1 MQKKIFAWAMSMA
14 VAAMITCTGCAQN
27 TNSSGTDSGSS
38 TAQTTTLDDND
49 TAEAAVGQSLS
60 AIQSGEAG
68 VTTDED
74 DLCDN
79 YDAFDAE
86 ITLEDDST
94 KVKGNTKAVSVKDN
108 CITISAGGTYRLS
121 GKLTKGQVLV
131 TGSEKVKLYLD
142 GVEITSPSGPA
153 LVCTNEKRT
162 ILSLAKGS
170 QNTLTDS
177 ADNADTEING
187 CNVSACALFAQDKLT
202 INGSGSLTVTGS
214 SVDGIV
220 CKDDLKLVNG
230 TITVEAAQDGVKGK
244 DCVAMFGADLNITAG
259 NDGIKST
266 ESNDDTKGFLQ
277 LEQGSATVQAGG
289 DCLQAETLVWIADGT
304 YHLTSSGT
312 AVNTETGEA
321 NSGKGIHCGGDV
333 EIAGGKLTIDAA
345 EDGVNCTGSLELQA
359 GEVDVTSAEDGIQ
372 ADGDLTVSG
381 GAVTITTTGTVA
393 ASAQDDFQPNNFGG
407 NPPSGDMPSG
417 DAPSG
422 NPPELPDGETFGG
435 GNFGGNGNIPPDNA
449 DNRQNAAA
457 SDASAIPAAAMQ
469 STVDS
474 STDAGASAAAMTT
487 AAEDAT
493 SKGIKCGGN
502 LTMSGGSCTIDST
515 DHAVHATGTAVFSGT
530 TLEITSDSKGIS
542 SHGDLEIS
550 GGDITI
556 HSCTEGVESKAEMT
570 MSGGNVR
577 ILDASDD
584 GLNTGGSDSGSY
596 AMTITGG
603 YIYVNASGDG
613 VDSNSTWEM
622 SGGTLLVCGPTSGG
636 DGSLDAN
643 GNMTYTGGTLLALS
657 SKGMMECPESGCLIA
672 TNCNAAAGEQVSIV
686 DKNGTVLATLQS
698 PKVVS
703 DVIYG
708 IGDSDS
714 ADYTIVTGGTY
725 DGTLNED
732 GYGEGG
738 SVSGGTEVTANG
750 GTGSMNGG
758 APAGGG
764 RGGAPNGAPN
774 GGQGGTPPEMPNSNN
789 SGGNIAS

>member
-49 TAEAAVGQSLS
+49 TAETAIGQSLS

-86 ITLEDDST
+86 ITLEDGNT

-244 DCVAMFGADLNITAG
+244 DCVAMFGADLNVTAG

-312 AVNTETGEA
+312 AVNAETGEA
-321 NSGKGIHCGGDV
+321 NSSKGIHC
-333 EIAGGKLTIDAA
+333 
-345 EDGVNCTGSLELQA
+345 
-359 GEVDVTSAEDGIQ
+359 
-372 ADGDLTVSG
+372 
-381 GAVTITTTGTVA
+381 
-393 ASAQDDFQPNNFGG
+393 GG
-407 NPPSGDMPSG
+407 NPPSGDM
-417 DAPSG
+417 PSG

-435 GNFGGNGNIPPDNA
+435 GNFGGNGNTPPDNA

-469 STVDS
+469 STADP
-474 STDAGASAAAMTT
+474 STDAGATAAAATTT

-515 DHAVHATGTAVFSGT
+515 DHAVHAAGTAVFSGT
-530 TLEITSDSKGIS
+530 TLEITSDNKGIS

-570 MSGGNVR
+570 ISGGNVR

-584 GLNTGGSDSGSY
+584 GLNTGGSDSGSH
-596 AMTITGG
+596 AVTISGG

-657 SKGMMECPESGCLIA
+657 SKGMMEYPESGCLIA
-672 TNCNAAAGEQVSIV
+672 TNCNAAAGEQISIV

-698 PKVVS
+698 PKAVS

-774 GGQGGTPPEMPNSNN
+774 GGQGGTPPEMPNLNN
-789 SGGNIAS
+789 SGS

>member
-170 QNTLTDS
+170 QNILTDS

-202 INGSGSLTVTGS
+202 INGSGSLTVAGS

-244 DCVAMFGADLNITAG
+244 DCVAMFGADLNVTAG

-321 NSGKGIHCGGDV
+321 NSSKGIHCGGDV
-333 EIAGGKLTIDAA
+333 GIAGGKLTIDAA

-381 GAVTITTTGTVA
+381 GTVTITTTGTVA
-393 ASAQDDFQPNNFGG
+393 ASAQDDFHPNN
-407 NPPSGDMPSG
+407 
-417 DAPSG
+417 
-422 NPPELPDGETFGG
+422 FGG
-435 GNFGGNGNIPPDNA
+435 GNFGGNGNTPPGNA
-449 DNRQNAAA
+449 DHRQNAAA

-469 STVDS
+469 TTADP
-474 STDAGASAAAMTT
+474 STDAGASAAAAMTT

-515 DHAVHATGTAVFSGT
+515 DHAVHAAGTAVFSGT
-530 TLEITSDSKGIS
+530 TLEITSDNKGIS

-570 MSGGNVR
+570 ISGGNVR

-596 AMTITGG
+596 AMTISGG
-603 YIYVNASGDG
+603 YIYVNAFGDG

-636 DGSLDAN
+636 DGSLDAD

-657 SKGMMECPESGCLIA
+657 SKGMMEYPESGCLIA
-672 TNCNAAAGEQVSIV
+672 TNCNAAAGEQISIV

-698 PKVVS
+698 PKAVS

-725 DGTLNED
+725 DGILNED

-750 GTGSMNGG
+750 G
-758 APAGGG
+758 
-764 RGGAPNGAPN
+764 
-774 GGQGGTPPEMPNSNN
+774 QGGTPPEMPNLNN
-789 SGGNIAS
+789 SGS

>member
-108 CITISAGGTYRLS
+108 CVTISAGGTYRLS

-244 DCVAMFGADLNITAG
+244 DCVAMFGADLNVTAG

-312 AVNTETGEA
+312 AVNTETGEV
-321 NSGKGIHCGGDV
+321 NSSKGIHCGGDV

-407 NPPSGDMPSG
+407 
-417 DAPSG
+417 
-422 NPPELPDGETFGG
+422 

-469 STVDS
+469 STADS
-474 STDAGASAAAMTT
+474 STDAGASAAAAMTT

-515 DHAVHATGTAVFSGT
+515 DHAVHAAGTAVFSGT
-530 TLEITSDSKGIS
+530 TLEITSDNKGIS

-570 MSGGNVR
+570 ISGGNVR

-603 YIYVNASGDG
+603 
-613 VDSNSTWEM
+613 
-622 SGGTLLVCGPTSGG
+622 
-636 DGSLDAN
+636 
-643 GNMTYTGGTLLALS
+643 TLLALS
-657 SKGMMECPESGCLIA
+657 SKGMMEYPESGCLIA
-672 TNCNAAAGEQVSIV
+672 TNCNAAAGEQISIV

-698 PKVVS
+698 PKAVS

-764 RGGAPNGAPN
+764 
-774 GGQGGTPPEMPNSNN
+774 QGGTPPEMPNLNN
-789 SGGNIAS
+789 SGGNTAS

>member
-27 TNSSGTDSGSS
+27 NNSSGTDSGSS

-86 ITLEDDST
+86 ITLEDGST

-121 GKLTKGQVLV
+121 GRLTKGQVLV

-170 QNTLTDS
+170 QNILKDS

-244 DCVAMFGADLNITAG
+244 DCVAMFGADLNVTAG

-312 AVNTETGEA
+312 AVNTETGEV
-321 NSGKGIHCGGDV
+321 NSSKGIHCGGDV

-407 NPPSGDMPSG
+407 
-417 DAPSG
+417 
-422 NPPELPDGETFGG
+422 
-435 GNFGGNGNIPPDNA
+435 GNFGGNGNTPPDNA
-449 DNRQNAAA
+449 DHRQNAAA

-469 STVDS
+469 TTADP
-474 STDAGASAAAMTT
+474 STDAGASAAAATTT

-493 SKGIKCGGN
+493 SKGIKCGGD

-515 DHAVHATGTAVFSGT
+515 DHAVHAAGTASFSGT
-530 TLEITSDSKGIS
+530 TLEITSDNKGIS

-556 HSCTEGVESKAEMT
+556 HSCTEGVESKVKMT
-570 MSGGNVR
+570 ISGGNVR

-584 GLNTGGSDSGSY
+584 GLNTGG
-596 AMTITGG
+596 
-603 YIYVNASGDG
+603 
-613 VDSNSTWEM
+613 
-622 SGGTLLVCGPTSGG
+622 TLLVCGPTSGG
-636 DGSLDAN
+636 DGSLDAD

-657 SKGMMECPESGCLIA
+657 SKGMMEYPESGCLIA
-672 TNCNAAAGEQVSIV
+672 TNCNAAAGEQISIV

-698 PKVVS
+698 PKAVS

-758 APAGGG
+758 
-764 RGGAPNGAPN
+764 
-774 GGQGGTPPEMPNSNN
+774 GQGGTPPEMPNSNN
-789 SGGNIAS
+789 SGS

>member
-121 GKLTKGQVLV
+121 GRLTKGQVLV

-202 INGSGSLTVTGS
+202 INGSGSLTVAGS

-244 DCVAMFGADLNITAG
+244 DCVAMFGADLNVTAG

-321 NSGKGIHCGGDV
+321 NSSKGIHCGGDV
-333 EIAGGKLTIDAA
+333 GIAGGKLTIDAA

-381 GAVTITTTGTVA
+381 GTVTITTTGTVA
-393 ASAQDDFQPNNFGG
+393 ASAQDDFHPNN
-407 NPPSGDMPSG
+407 
-417 DAPSG
+417 
-422 NPPELPDGETFGG
+422 FGG
-435 GNFGGNGNIPPDNA
+435 GNFGGNGNTPPGNA
-449 DNRQNAAA
+449 DHRQNAAA

-469 STVDS
+469 TTADP
-474 STDAGASAAAMTT
+474 STDAGASAAAAMTT

-515 DHAVHATGTAVFSGT
+515 DHAVHAAGTAVFSGT
-530 TLEITSDSKGIS
+530 TLEITSDNKGIS

-570 MSGGNVR
+570 ISGGNVR

-596 AMTITGG
+596 AMTISGG
-603 YIYVNASGDG
+603 YIYVNAFGDG

-636 DGSLDAN
+636 DGSLDAD

-657 SKGMMECPESGCLIA
+657 SKGMMEYPESGCLIA
-672 TNCNAAAGEQVSIV
+672 TNCNAAAGEQISIV

-698 PKVVS
+698 PKAVS

-725 DGTLNED
+725 DGILNED

-750 GTGSMNGG
+750 G
-758 APAGGG
+758 
-764 RGGAPNGAPN
+764 
-774 GGQGGTPPEMPNSNN
+774 QGGTPPEMPNLNN
-789 SGGNIAS
+789 SGS

>member
-14 VAAMITCTGCAQN
+14 VAAMITCTGCTQN

-60 AIQSGEAG
+60 AIQSGESG

-86 ITLEDDST
+86 ITLEDGNT

-266 ESNDDTKGFLQ
+266 ASNDDTKGFLQ

-333 EIAGGKLTIDAA
+333 KIAGGKLTIDAA

-381 GAVTITTTGTVA
+381 GTVTITTTGTVA

-407 NPPSGDMPSG
+407 GNPPSGDM
-417 DAPSG
+417 PSG

-435 GNFGGNGNIPPDNA
+435 GNFGGNGNTPPDNA

-469 STVDS
+469 TTADP
-474 STDAGASAAAMTT
+474 STDAGASAAAATTT

-515 DHAVHATGTAVFSGT
+515 DHAVHAAGTASFSGT
-530 TLEITSDSKGIS
+530 TLEITSDNKGIS

-556 HSCTEGVESKAEMT
+556 HSCTEGVESKVKMT
-570 MSGGNVR
+570 ISGGNVR

-584 GLNTGGSDSGSY
+584 GLNTGGSDSSSH
-596 AMTITGG
+596 AVTISGG

-643 GNMTYTGGTLLALS
+643 SNMTYTGGTLLALS
-657 SKGMMECPESGCLIA
+657 SKGMMEYPESGCLIA
-672 TNCNAAAGEQVSIV
+672 TNCNAAAGEQISIV

-698 PKVVS
+698 PKAVS

-714 ADYTIVTGGTY
+714 ADYTIITGGTY

-764 RGGAPNGAPN
+764 RGGAPNDAPN

-789 SGGNIAS
+789 SGGNTAS

>member
-27 TNSSGTDSGSS
+27 NNSSGTDSGSS

-170 QNTLTDS
+170 QNILTDS

-244 DCVAMFGADLNITAG
+244 DCVAMFGADLNVTAG

-312 AVNTETGEA
+312 AVNTETGEV
-321 NSGKGIHCGGDV
+321 NSSKGIHCGGDV

-407 NPPSGDMPSG
+407 
-417 DAPSG
+417 
-422 NPPELPDGETFGG
+422 

-469 STVDS
+469 STADS
-474 STDAGASAAAMTT
+474 STDAGASAAAAMTT

-515 DHAVHATGTAVFSGT
+515 DHAVHAAGTAVFSGT
-530 TLEITSDSKGIS
+530 TLEITSDNKGIS

-570 MSGGNVR
+570 ISGGNVR

-603 YIYVNASGDG
+603 
-613 VDSNSTWEM
+613 
-622 SGGTLLVCGPTSGG
+622 
-636 DGSLDAN
+636 
-643 GNMTYTGGTLLALS
+643 TLLALS
-657 SKGMMECPESGCLIA
+657 SKGMMEYPESGCLIA
-672 TNCNAAAGEQVSIV
+672 TNCNAAAGEQISIV

-698 PKVVS
+698 PKAVS

-764 RGGAPNGAPN
+764 
-774 GGQGGTPPEMPNSNN
+774 QGGTPPEMPNLNN
-789 SGGNIAS
+789 SGGNTAS

>member
-14 VAAMITCTGCAQN
+14 VAAMITCTGCTQN

-60 AIQSGEAG
+60 AIQSGESG

-86 ITLEDDST
+86 ITLEDGNT

-266 ESNDDTKGFLQ
+266 ASNDDTKGFLQ

-333 EIAGGKLTIDAA
+333 KIAGGKLTIDAA

-407 NPPSGDMPSG
+407 GNPPSGDM
-417 DAPSG
+417 PSG

-435 GNFGGNGNIPPDNA
+435 GNFGGNGNTPPDNA

-469 STVDS
+469 TTADP
-474 STDAGASAAAMTT
+474 STDAGASAAAATTT

-515 DHAVHATGTAVFSGT
+515 DHAVHAAGTASFSGT
-530 TLEITSDSKGIS
+530 TLEITSDNKGIS

-556 HSCTEGVESKAEMT
+556 HSCTEGVESKVKMT
-570 MSGGNVR
+570 ISGGNVR

-584 GLNTGGSDSGSY
+584 GLNTGGSDSSSH
-596 AMTITGG
+596 AVTISGG

-643 GNMTYTGGTLLALS
+643 SNMTYTGGTLLALS
-657 SKGMMECPESGCLIA
+657 SKGMMEYPESGCLIA
-672 TNCNAAAGEQVSIV
+672 TNCNAAAGEQISIV

-698 PKVVS
+698 PKAVS

-714 ADYTIVTGGTY
+714 ADYTIITGGTY

-764 RGGAPNGAPN
+764 RGGAPNDAPN

-789 SGGNIAS
+789 SGS

>member
-170 QNTLTDS
+170 QNILTDS

-244 DCVAMFGADLNITAG
+244 DCVAMFGADLNVTAG

-312 AVNTETGEA
+312 AVNTETGEV
-321 NSGKGIHCGGDV
+321 NSSKGIHCGGDV

-407 NPPSGDMPSG
+407 
-417 DAPSG
+417 
-422 NPPELPDGETFGG
+422 

-469 STVDS
+469 STADS
-474 STDAGASAAAMTT
+474 STDAGASAAAAMTT

-515 DHAVHATGTAVFSGT
+515 DHAVHAAGTAVFSGT
-530 TLEITSDSKGIS
+530 TLEITSDNKGIS

-570 MSGGNVR
+570 ISGGNVR

-603 YIYVNASGDG
+603 
-613 VDSNSTWEM
+613 
-622 SGGTLLVCGPTSGG
+622 
-636 DGSLDAN
+636 
-643 GNMTYTGGTLLALS
+643 TLLALS
-657 SKGMMECPESGCLIA
+657 SKGMMEYPESGCLIA
-672 TNCNAAAGEQVSIV
+672 TNCNAAAGEQISIV

-698 PKVVS
+698 PKAVS

-714 ADYTIVTGGTY
+714 ADYTIVIGGTY

-764 RGGAPNGAPN
+764 
-774 GGQGGTPPEMPNSNN
+774 QGGTPPEMPNLNN
-789 SGGNIAS
+789 SGGNTAS

>member
-14 VAAMITCTGCAQN
+14 VAAMITCTGCTQN

-86 ITLEDDST
+86 ITLEDGNT

-177 ADNADTEING
+177 ANNADTEING

-244 DCVAMFGADLNITAG
+244 DCVAMFGADLNVTAG

-333 EIAGGKLTIDAA
+333 GIAGGKLTIDAA

-381 GAVTITTTGTVA
+381 GTVTITTTGTVA

-407 NPPSGDMPSG
+407 
-417 DAPSG
+417 
-422 NPPELPDGETFGG
+422 
-435 GNFGGNGNIPPDNA
+435 GNFGGNGNTPPGNA
-449 DNRQNAAA
+449 DHRQNAAA

-469 STVDS
+469 TIADP
-474 STDAGASAAAMTT
+474 STDAGASAAAAMTT

-515 DHAVHATGTAVFSGT
+515 DHAVHAAGTAVFSGT
-530 TLEITSDSKGIS
+530 TLEITSDNKGIS

-570 MSGGNVR
+570 ISGGNVR

-584 GLNTGGSDSGSY
+584 GLNTGGSDSGSH
-596 AMTITGG
+596 AITITGG

-636 DGSLDAN
+636 DGSLDAD

-657 SKGMMECPESGCLIA
+657 SKGMMEYPESGCLIA
-672 TNCNAAAGEQVSIV
+672 TNCNAAAGEQISIV

-698 PKVVS
+698 PKAVS

-758 APAGGG
+758 APAGG
-764 RGGAPNGAPN
+764 R
-774 GGQGGTPPEMPNSNN
+774 QGGTPPEIPNLNN
-789 SGGNIAS
+789 SGS

>member
-170 QNTLTDS
+170 QNILTDS

-244 DCVAMFGADLNITAG
+244 DCVAMFGADLNVTAG

-312 AVNTETGEA
+312 AVNTETGEV
-321 NSGKGIHCGGDV
+321 NSSKGIHCGGDV

-407 NPPSGDMPSG
+407 
-417 DAPSG
+417 
-422 NPPELPDGETFGG
+422 

-469 STVDS
+469 STADS
-474 STDAGASAAAMTT
+474 STDAGASAAAAMTT

-515 DHAVHATGTAVFSGT
+515 DHAVHAAGTAVFSGT
-530 TLEITSDSKGIS
+530 TLEITSDNKGIS

-570 MSGGNVR
+570 ISGGNVR

-596 AMTITGG
+596 AMTITG
-603 YIYVNASGDG
+603 S
-613 VDSNSTWEM
+613 
-622 SGGTLLVCGPTSGG
+622 
-636 DGSLDAN
+636 
-643 GNMTYTGGTLLALS
+643 TLLALS
-657 SKGMMECPESGCLIA
+657 SKGMMEYPESGCLIA
-672 TNCNAAAGEQVSIV
+672 TNCNAAAGEQISIV

-698 PKVVS
+698 PKAVS

-764 RGGAPNGAPN
+764 
-774 GGQGGTPPEMPNSNN
+774 QGGTPPEMPNLNN
-789 SGGNIAS
+789 SGGNTAS

>member
-170 QNTLTDS
+170 QNILTDS

-244 DCVAMFGADLNITAG
+244 DCVAMFGADLNVTAG

-312 AVNTETGEA
+312 AVNTETGEV
-321 NSGKGIHCGGDV
+321 NSSKGIHCGGDV

-407 NPPSGDMPSG
+407 
-417 DAPSG
+417 
-422 NPPELPDGETFGG
+422 

-469 STVDS
+469 STADS
-474 STDAGASAAAMTT
+474 STDAGASAAAAMTT

-515 DHAVHATGTAVFSGT
+515 DHAVHAAGTAVFSGT
-530 TLEITSDSKGIS
+530 TLEITSDNKGIS

-570 MSGGNVR
+570 ISGGNVR

-603 YIYVNASGDG
+603 
-613 VDSNSTWEM
+613 
-622 SGGTLLVCGPTSGG
+622 
-636 DGSLDAN
+636 
-643 GNMTYTGGTLLALS
+643 TLLALS
-657 SKGMMECPESGCLIA
+657 SKGMMEYPESGCLIA
-672 TNCNAAAGEQVSIV
+672 TNCNAAAGEQISIV

-698 PKVVS
+698 PKAVS

-764 RGGAPNGAPN
+764 
-774 GGQGGTPPEMPNSNN
+774 QGGTPPEMPNLNN
-789 SGGNIAS
+789 SGGNTAS

>member
-27 TNSSGTDSGSS
+27 TSSSGTDSGSS

-49 TAEAAVGQSLS
+49 TAEAAIGQSLS

-121 GKLTKGQVLV
+121 GRLTKGQVLV

-170 QNTLTDS
+170 QNILTDS

-244 DCVAMFGADLNITAG
+244 DCVAMFGADLNVTAG

-321 NSGKGIHCGGDV
+321 NSSKGIHCGGDV

-381 GAVTITTTGTVA
+381 GTVTITTTGTVA

-407 NPPSGDMPSG
+407 
-417 DAPSG
+417 
-422 NPPELPDGETFGG
+422 
-435 GNFGGNGNIPPDNA
+435 GNFGGNGNTPPGNA
-449 DNRQNAAA
+449 DHRQNAAA

-469 STVDS
+469 TIADS
-474 STDAGASAAAMTT
+474 STDAGASAAAAVTT

-493 SKGIKCGGN
+493 SKGIKCGGS

-515 DHAVHATGTAVFSGT
+515 DHAVHAAGTAVFSGT
-530 TLEITSDSKGIS
+530 TLEITSNNKGIS

-570 MSGGNVR
+570 ISGGNVR

-584 GLNTGGSDSGSY
+584 GLNTGGSDSGFH
-596 AMTITGG
+596 AITITGG

-636 DGSLDAN
+636 DGSLDAD

-672 TNCNAAAGEQVSIV
+672 INCNAAAGEQISIV

-698 PKVVS
+698 PKAVS

-725 DGTLNED
+725 DGILNED

-764 RGGAPNGAPN
+764 RGG
-774 GGQGGTPPEMPNSNN
+774 TPPEIPNLNN
-789 SGGNIAS
+789 SGS

>member
-14 VAAMITCTGCAQN
+14 VAAMITCTGCTQN

-86 ITLEDDST
+86 ITLEDGNT

-177 ADNADTEING
+177 ANNADTEING

-244 DCVAMFGADLNITAG
+244 DCVAMFGADLNVTAG

-333 EIAGGKLTIDAA
+333 GIAGGKLTIDAA

-381 GAVTITTTGTVA
+381 GTVTITTTGTVA

-407 NPPSGDMPSG
+407 
-417 DAPSG
+417 
-422 NPPELPDGETFGG
+422 
-435 GNFGGNGNIPPDNA
+435 GNFGGNGNTPPGNA
-449 DNRQNAAA
+449 DHRQNAAA

-469 STVDS
+469 TIADP
-474 STDAGASAAAMTT
+474 STDAGASAAAAMTT

-515 DHAVHATGTAVFSGT
+515 DHAVHAAGTAVFSGT
-530 TLEITSDSKGIS
+530 TLEITSDNKGIS

-550 GGDITI
+550 GGDITS

-570 MSGGNVR
+570 ISGGNVR

-584 GLNTGGSDSGSY
+584 GLNTGGSDSGSH
-596 AMTITGG
+596 AITITGG

-636 DGSLDAN
+636 DGSLDAD

-657 SKGMMECPESGCLIA
+657 SKGMMEYPESGCLIA
-672 TNCNAAAGEQVSIV
+672 TNCNAAAGEQISIV

-698 PKVVS
+698 PKAVS

-758 APAGGG
+758 APAGG
-764 RGGAPNGAPN
+764 R
-774 GGQGGTPPEMPNSNN
+774 QGGTPPEIPNLNN
-789 SGGNIAS
+789 SGS

>member
-27 TNSSGTDSGSS
+27 NNSSGTDSGSS

-244 DCVAMFGADLNITAG
+244 DCVAMFGADLNVTAG

-321 NSGKGIHCGGDV
+321 NSSKGIHCGGDV

-407 NPPSGDMPSG
+407 NGNTPPG
-417 DAPSG
+417 
-422 NPPELPDGETFGG
+422 
-435 GNFGGNGNIPPDNA
+435 NA
-449 DNRQNAAA
+449 DYRQNAAA

-469 STVDS
+469 TIADS
-474 STDAGASAAAMTT
+474 STDAGASAAVAMTT

-515 DHAVHATGTAVFSGT
+515 DHAVHAAGTAVFSGT
-530 TLEITSDSKGIS
+530 TLEITSDNKGIS
-542 SHGDLEIS
+542 SHGNLEIS

-570 MSGGNVR
+570 ISGGNVR

-584 GLNTGGSDSGSY
+584 GLNTGGSDSGSH
-596 AMTITGG
+596 AVTISGG

-622 SGGTLLVCGPTSGG
+622 SGGTLLVCGSTSGG
-636 DGSLDAN
+636 DGSLDAD

-657 SKGMMECPESGCLIA
+657 SKGMMEYPESGCLIA
-672 TNCNAAAGEQVSIV
+672 TNCNAAAGEQISIV

-698 PKVVS
+698 PKAVS

-714 ADYTIVTGGTY
+714 ADYTIVT
-725 DGTLNED
+725 
-732 GYGEGG
+732 
-738 SVSGGTEVTANG
+738 G

-789 SGGNIAS
+789 SGS

>member
-170 QNTLTDS
+170 QYILTDS

-244 DCVAMFGADLNITAG
+244 DCVAMFGADLNVTAG

-312 AVNTETGEA
+312 AVNTETGEV
-321 NSGKGIHCGGDV
+321 NSSKGIHCGGDV

-407 NPPSGDMPSG
+407 
-417 DAPSG
+417 
-422 NPPELPDGETFGG
+422 

-469 STVDS
+469 STADS
-474 STDAGASAAAMTT
+474 STDAGASAAAAMTT

-515 DHAVHATGTAVFSGT
+515 DHAVHAAGTAVFSGT
-530 TLEITSDSKGIS
+530 TLEITSDNKGIS

-570 MSGGNVR
+570 ISGGNVR

-603 YIYVNASGDG
+603 
-613 VDSNSTWEM
+613 
-622 SGGTLLVCGPTSGG
+622 
-636 DGSLDAN
+636 
-643 GNMTYTGGTLLALS
+643 TLLALS
-657 SKGMMECPESGCLIA
+657 SKGMMEYPESGCLIA
-672 TNCNAAAGEQVSIV
+672 TNCNAAAGEQISIV

-698 PKVVS
+698 PKAVS

-764 RGGAPNGAPN
+764 
-774 GGQGGTPPEMPNSNN
+774 QGGTPPEMPNLNN
-789 SGGNIAS
+789 SGGNTAS

>member
-27 TNSSGTDSGSS
+27 NNSSGTDSGSS

-244 DCVAMFGADLNITAG
+244 DCVAMFGADLNVTAG

-321 NSGKGIHCGGDV
+321 NSSKGIHCGGDV

-407 NPPSGDMPSG
+407 NGNTPPG
-417 DAPSG
+417 
-422 NPPELPDGETFGG
+422 
-435 GNFGGNGNIPPDNA
+435 NA
-449 DNRQNAAA
+449 DYRQNAAA

-469 STVDS
+469 TIADS
-474 STDAGASAAAMTT
+474 STDAGASAAVAMTT

-515 DHAVHATGTAVFSGT
+515 DHAVHAAGTAVFSGT
-530 TLEITSDSKGIS
+530 TLEITSDNKGIS
-542 SHGDLEIS
+542 SHGNLEI
-550 GGDITI
+550 
-556 HSCTEGVESKAEMT
+556 
-570 MSGGNVR
+570 SGGNVR

-584 GLNTGGSDSGSY
+584 GLNTGGSDSGSH
-596 AMTITGG
+596 AVTISGG

-622 SGGTLLVCGPTSGG
+622 SGGTLLVCGSTSGG
-636 DGSLDAN
+636 DGSLDAD

-657 SKGMMECPESGCLIA
+657 SKGMMEYPESGCLIA
-672 TNCNAAAGEQVSIV
+672 TNCNAAAGEQISIV

-698 PKVVS
+698 PKAVS

-789 SGGNIAS
+789 SGS

>member
-14 VAAMITCTGCAQN
+14 VAAMITCTGCTQN

-86 ITLEDDST
+86 ITLEDGNT

-177 ADNADTEING
+177 ANNADTEING

-244 DCVAMFGADLNITAG
+244 DCVAMFGADLNVTAG

-333 EIAGGKLTIDAA
+333 GIAGGKLTIDAA

-381 GAVTITTTGTVA
+381 GTVTITTTGTVA

-407 NPPSGDMPSG
+407 
-417 DAPSG
+417 
-422 NPPELPDGETFGG
+422 
-435 GNFGGNGNIPPDNA
+435 GNFGGNGNTPPGNA
-449 DNRQNAAA
+449 DHRQNAAA

-469 STVDS
+469 TIADP
-474 STDAGASAAAMTT
+474 STDAGASAAAAMTT

-515 DHAVHATGTAVFSGT
+515 DHAVHAAGTAVFSGT
-530 TLEITSDSKGIS
+530 TLEITSDNKGIS

-550 GGDITI
+550 GGDITS

-570 MSGGNVR
+570 ISGGNVR

-584 GLNTGGSDSGSY
+584 GLNTGGSDSGSH
-596 AMTITGG
+596 AITITGG

-636 DGSLDAN
+636 DGSLDAD

-657 SKGMMECPESGCLIA
+657 SKGMMEYPESGCLIA
-672 TNCNAAAGEQVSIV
+672 TNCNAAAGEQISIV

-698 PKVVS
+698 PKAVS

-758 APAGGG
+758 APAGG
-764 RGGAPNGAPN
+764 R
-774 GGQGGTPPEMPNSNN
+774 QGGTPPEIPYLNN
-789 SGGNIAS
+789 SGS

>member
-142 GVEITSPSGPA
+142 GVEIAGGRQEIPDAVEITSPSGPA

-170 QNTLTDS
+170 QNILTDS

-244 DCVAMFGADLNITAG
+244 DCVAMFGADLNVTAG

-312 AVNTETGEA
+312 AVNTETGEV
-321 NSGKGIHCGGDV
+321 NSSKGIHCGGDV

-407 NPPSGDMPSG
+407 
-417 DAPSG
+417 
-422 NPPELPDGETFGG
+422 

-469 STVDS
+469 STADS
-474 STDAGASAAAMTT
+474 STDAGASAAAAMTT

-515 DHAVHATGTAVFSGT
+515 DHAVHAAGTAVFSGT
-530 TLEITSDSKGIS
+530 TLEITSDNKGIS

-570 MSGGNVR
+570 ISGGNVR

-603 YIYVNASGDG
+603 
-613 VDSNSTWEM
+613 
-622 SGGTLLVCGPTSGG
+622 
-636 DGSLDAN
+636 
-643 GNMTYTGGTLLALS
+643 TLLALS
-657 SKGMMECPESGCLIA
+657 SKGMMEYPESGCLIA
-672 TNCNAAAGEQVSIV
+672 TNCNAAAGEQISIV

-698 PKVVS
+698 PKAVS

-764 RGGAPNGAPN
+764 
-774 GGQGGTPPEMPNSNN
+774 QGGTPPEMPNLNN
-789 SGGNIAS
+789 SGGNTAS

>member
-121 GKLTKGQVLV
+121 GRLTKGQVLV

-170 QNTLTDS
+170 QNILTDS

-230 TITVEAAQDGVKGK
+230 TITAEAAQDGVKGK
-244 DCVAMFGADLNITAG
+244 DCVAMFGADLNVTAG

-277 LEQGSATVQAGG
+277 LEQGSAIVQAGG

-321 NSGKGIHCGGDV
+321 NSSKGIHCGGDV

-381 GAVTITTTGTVA
+381 GTVTITTTGTVA
-393 ASAQDDFQPNNFGG
+393 ASAQDDFHPNN
-407 NPPSGDMPSG
+407 
-417 DAPSG
+417 
-422 NPPELPDGETFGG
+422 FGG
-435 GNFGGNGNIPPDNA
+435 GNFGGNGNTPPDNA

-469 STVDS
+469 TTADP
-474 STDAGASAAAMTT
+474 STDAGTSAAAATTT

-515 DHAVHATGTAVFSGT
+515 DHAVHAAGMAVFSGT
-530 TLEITSDSKGIS
+530 TLEITSDNKGIS
-542 SHGDLEIS
+542 SHGNLEIS

-570 MSGGNVR
+570 ISGGNVR

-584 GLNTGGSDSGSY
+584 GLNTGGSDSGSH
-596 AMTITGG
+596 AVTISGG

-636 DGSLDAN
+636 DGSLDAD

-657 SKGMMECPESGCLIA
+657 SKGMMEYPESGCLIA
-672 TNCNAAAGEQVSIV
+672 TNCNAAAGEQISIV

-698 PKVVS
+698 PKAVS

-714 ADYTIVTGGTY
+714 ADYTIITGGTY

-758 APAGGG
+758 APAGG
-764 RGGAPNGAPN
+764 R
-774 GGQGGTPPEMPNSNN
+774 QGGTPPEIPNLNN
-789 SGGNIAS
+789 SGS

>member
-86 ITLEDDST
+86 ITLEDDNT

-142 GVEITSPSGPA
+142 SVEITSPSGPA

-244 DCVAMFGADLNITAG
+244 DCVAMFGADLNVTAG

-333 EIAGGKLTIDAA
+333 KIAGGKLTIDAA

-381 GAVTITTTGTVA
+381 GTVTITTTGTVA

-407 NPPSGDMPSG
+407 
-417 DAPSG
+417 
-422 NPPELPDGETFGG
+422 
-435 GNFGGNGNIPPDNA
+435 GNFGGNGNTPPDNA

-469 STVDS
+469 STADP
-474 STDAGASAAAMTT
+474 STDAGASAAAATTT

-515 DHAVHATGTAVFSGT
+515 DHAVHAAGTAVFSGT
-530 TLEITSDSKGIS
+530 TLEITSDNKGIS

-570 MSGGNVR
+570 ISGGNVR

-584 GLNTGGSDSGSY
+584 GLNTGGSDSGSH
-596 AMTITGG
+596 AVTISGG

-657 SKGMMECPESGCLIA
+657 SKGMMEYPESGCLIA
-672 TNCNAAAGEQVSIV
+672 TNCNAAAGEQISIV

-698 PKVVS
+698 PKAVS

-732 GYGEGG
+732 GYGEGS

-764 RGGAPNGAPN
+764 
-774 GGQGGTPPEMPNSNN
+774 QGGTPPEMPNSNN
-789 SGGNIAS
+789 SGS

>member
-94 KVKGNTKAVSVKDN
+94 KVKGDAKAVSVKDN

-121 GKLTKGQVLV
+121 GRLTKGQVLV

-244 DCVAMFGADLNITAG
+244 DCVAMFGADLNVTAG

-321 NSGKGIHCGGDV
+321 NSSKGIHCGGDV

-381 GAVTITTTGTVA
+381 GTVTITTTGTVA

-407 NPPSGDMPSG
+407 
-417 DAPSG
+417 
-422 NPPELPDGETFGG
+422 
-435 GNFGGNGNIPPDNA
+435 GNFGGNGNTPPDNA
-449 DNRQNAAA
+449 DHRQNAAA

-469 STVDS
+469 TTADP
-474 STDAGASAAAMTT
+474 STDAGASAAAATTT

-493 SKGIKCGGN
+493 SKGIKCGGD

-515 DHAVHATGTAVFSGT
+515 DHAVHAAGTASFSGT
-530 TLEITSDSKGIS
+530 TLEITSDNKGIS

-556 HSCTEGVESKAEMT
+556 HSCTEGVESKVKMT
-570 MSGGNVR
+570 ISGGNVR

-596 AMTITGG
+596 AMTISGG
-603 YIYVNASGDG
+603 YIYVNAFGDG

-636 DGSLDAN
+636 DGSLDAD

-657 SKGMMECPESGCLIA
+657 SKGMMEYPESGCLIA
-672 TNCNAAAGEQVSIV
+672 TNCNAAAGEQISIV

-698 PKVVS
+698 PKAVS

-758 APAGGG
+758 
-764 RGGAPNGAPN
+764 
-774 GGQGGTPPEMPNSNN
+774 GQGGTPPEMPNSNN
-789 SGGNIAS
+789 SGS

>member
-27 TNSSGTDSGSS
+27 NNSSGTDSGSS
-38 TAQTTTLDDND
+38 TAQTITLDDND

-244 DCVAMFGADLNITAG
+244 DCVAMFGADLNVTAG

-321 NSGKGIHCGGDV
+321 NSSKGIHCGGDV

-407 NPPSGDMPSG
+407 NGNTPPG
-417 DAPSG
+417 
-422 NPPELPDGETFGG
+422 
-435 GNFGGNGNIPPDNA
+435 NA
-449 DNRQNAAA
+449 DYRQNAAA

-469 STVDS
+469 TIADS
-474 STDAGASAAAMTT
+474 STDAGASAAVAMTT

-515 DHAVHATGTAVFSGT
+515 DHAVHAAGTAVFSGT
-530 TLEITSDSKGIS
+530 TLEITSDNKGIS
-542 SHGDLEIS
+542 SHGNLEIS

-570 MSGGNVR
+570 ISGGNVR

-584 GLNTGGSDSGSY
+584 GLNTGGSDSGSH
-596 AMTITGG
+596 AVTISGG

-622 SGGTLLVCGPTSGG
+622 SGGTLLVCGSTSGG
-636 DGSLDAN
+636 DGSLDAD

-657 SKGMMECPESGCLIA
+657 SKGMMEYPESGCLIA
-672 TNCNAAAGEQVSIV
+672 TNCNAAAGEQISIV

-698 PKVVS
+698 PKAVS

-789 SGGNIAS
+789 SGS

>member
-108 CITISAGGTYRLS
+108 CVTISAGGTYRLS

-244 DCVAMFGADLNITAG
+244 DCVAMFGADLNVTAG

-321 NSGKGIHCGGDV
+321 NSSKGIHCGGDV

-381 GAVTITTTGTVA
+381 GAVTITTNGTVA

-407 NPPSGDMPSG
+407 
-417 DAPSG
+417 
-422 NPPELPDGETFGG
+422 
-435 GNFGGNGNIPPDNA
+435 GNFGGNGNTPPDNA

-457 SDASAIPAAAMQ
+457 SNASAIPAAAMQ
-469 STVDS
+469 TIADS
-474 STDAGASAAAMTT
+474 SADAGASAAAAVTT

-515 DHAVHATGTAVFSGT
+515 DHAVHAAGTAVFSGT
-530 TLEITSDSKGIS
+530 TLEITSDNKGIS

-570 MSGGNVR
+570 ISGGNVR

-603 YIYVNASGDG
+603 
-613 VDSNSTWEM
+613 
-622 SGGTLLVCGPTSGG
+622 
-636 DGSLDAN
+636 
-643 GNMTYTGGTLLALS
+643 TLLALS
-657 SKGMMECPESGCLIA
+657 SKGMMEYPESGCLIA
-672 TNCNAAAGEQVSIV
+672 TNCNAAAGEQISIV
-686 DKNGTVLATLQS
+686 DKNGTVLAVLQS
-698 PKVVS
+698 PKAVS

>member
-170 QNTLTDS
+170 QNILTDS

-244 DCVAMFGADLNITAG
+244 DCVAMFGADLNVTAG

-312 AVNTETGEA
+312 AVNTETGEV
-321 NSGKGIHCGGDV
+321 NSSKGIHCGGDV

-407 NPPSGDMPSG
+407 
-417 DAPSG
+417 
-422 NPPELPDGETFGG
+422 

-469 STVDS
+469 STADS
-474 STDAGASAAAMTT
+474 STDAGASAAAAMTT

-515 DHAVHATGTAVFSGT
+515 DHAVHAAGTAVFSGT
-530 TLEITSDSKGIS
+530 TLEITSDNKGIS

-570 MSGGNVR
+570 ISGGNVR

-603 YIYVNASGDG
+603 
-613 VDSNSTWEM
+613 
-622 SGGTLLVCGPTSGG
+622 
-636 DGSLDAN
+636 
-643 GNMTYTGGTLLALS
+643 TLLALS
-657 SKGMMECPESGCLIA
+657 SKGMMEYPESGCLIA
-672 TNCNAAAGEQVSIV
+672 TNCNAAAGEQISIV

-698 PKVVS
+698 PKAVS

-714 ADYTIVTGGTY
+714 ADYTIVTGDTY

-764 RGGAPNGAPN
+764 
-774 GGQGGTPPEMPNSNN
+774 QGGTPPEMPNLNN
-789 SGGNIAS
+789 SGGNTAS

>member
-1 MQKKIFAWAMSMA
+1 M
-14 VAAMITCTGCAQN
+14 
-27 TNSSGTDSGSS
+27 
-38 TAQTTTLDDND
+38 
-49 TAEAAVGQSLS
+49 
-60 AIQSGEAG
+60 
-68 VTTDED
+68 
-74 DLCDN
+74 
-79 YDAFDAE
+79 
-86 ITLEDDST
+86 
-94 KVKGNTKAVSVKDN
+94 
-108 CITISAGGTYRLS
+108 
-121 GKLTKGQVLV
+121 
-131 TGSEKVKLYLD
+131 
-142 GVEITSPSGPA
+142 
-153 LVCTNEKRT
+153 
-162 ILSLAKGS
+162 
-170 QNTLTDS
+170 
-177 ADNADTEING
+177 
-187 CNVSACALFAQDKLT
+187 
-202 INGSGSLTVTGS
+202 
-214 SVDGIV
+214 
-220 CKDDLKLVNG
+220 
-230 TITVEAAQDGVKGK
+230 
-244 DCVAMFGADLNITAG
+244 
-259 NDGIKST
+259 
-266 ESNDDTKGFLQ
+266 
-277 LEQGSATVQAGG
+277 
-289 DCLQAETLVWIADGT
+289 
-304 YHLTSSGT
+304 
-312 AVNTETGEA
+312 
-321 NSGKGIHCGGDV
+321 

-407 NPPSGDMPSG
+407 
-417 DAPSG
+417 
-422 NPPELPDGETFGG
+422 

-469 STVDS
+469 STADS
-474 STDAGASAAAMTT
+474 STDAGASAAAAMTT

-515 DHAVHATGTAVFSGT
+515 DHAVHAAGTAVFSGT
-530 TLEITSDSKGIS
+530 TLEITSDNKGIS

-570 MSGGNVR
+570 ISGGNVR

-603 YIYVNASGDG
+603 
-613 VDSNSTWEM
+613 
-622 SGGTLLVCGPTSGG
+622 
-636 DGSLDAN
+636 
-643 GNMTYTGGTLLALS
+643 TLLALS
-657 SKGMMECPESGCLIA
+657 SKGMMEYPESGCLIA
-672 TNCNAAAGEQVSIV
+672 TNCNAAAGEQISIV

-698 PKVVS
+698 PKAVS

-764 RGGAPNGAPN
+764 
-774 GGQGGTPPEMPNSNN
+774 QGGTPPEMPNLNN
-789 SGGNIAS
+789 SGGNTAS